1 MFKKNKPYEKATKE
15 IYKKK
20 PDIEL
25 VKKLL
30 FKADEEGDDRASY
43 AIATWYLHGKY
54 LEKDFKKGAFY
65 LEKSAE
71 KNNPEALFDL
81 AICFETGKGKRKN
94 FKKAFQCYLNAA
106 LHGDTQSV
114 EEVARCF
121 YYGIGIEKNIDVAE
135 IWYQRAEELGIEP
148 EYEENEN
155 N

>member
-1 MFKKNKPYEKATKE
+1 ME
-15 IYKKK
+15 IGNRSLETTADFLPKFLYPQPVLPFWHKM
-20 PDIEL
+20 
-25 VKKLL
+25 VFGWLL
-30 FKADEEGDDRASY
+30 IY
-43 AIATWYLHGKY
+43 QVPLYLTHH
-54 LEKDFKKGAFY
+54 D
-65 LEKSAE
+65 S
-71 KNNPEALFDL
+71 
-81 AICFETGKGKRKN
+81 
-94 FKKAFQCYLNAA
+94 QCYLNAA